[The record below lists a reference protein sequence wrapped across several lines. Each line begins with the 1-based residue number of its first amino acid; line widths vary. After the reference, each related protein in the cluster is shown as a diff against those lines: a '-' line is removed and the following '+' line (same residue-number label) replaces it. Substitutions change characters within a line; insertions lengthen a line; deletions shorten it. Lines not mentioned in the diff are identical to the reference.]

1 MRVFIYCRVSTDEQ
15 ATDAHYSL
23 ANQEQKARDY
33 AKSKGW
39 HVAAVVKDV
48 ASGKDANR
56 DGYQELLSAI
66 KKRSIDGVVVYR
78 LDRLSRN
85 VRDIYD
91 FLYKIQSIEIGFIS
105 LSEGFDTTTAM
116 GRAMLGVAAV
126 FAQLTREMIA
136 ENVRD
141 GLMRRAQAGL
151 YNGNKYGPYGYR
163 YDKESGMLVIVPE
176 EAKVVRRIF
185 ELFARRKWGHLK
197 IAELLNQEFVPTREN
212 GNWEKCK
219 VRNIVK
225 NPTYMGLI
233 TWHGEEYAGKHEAII
248 DEELFA
254 TARELTSNRK
264 TEAPRTQQTEHLI
277 ASIAECGWCGKKLRV
292 HYGAAKKDGTR
303 HRFYKHNRDPKRDSC
318 KGFYKSADRLESVV
332 VSEITKAAG
341 SHVIQEGAI
350 KEIELR
356 LAQESGPLQ
365 QERDKIAARLSQMN
379 VQFNNWADRLDR
391 GSIDEDQFNARN
403 AKLLQTKAEITKRL
417 QQIDV
422 TLAQREELQLNL
434 ESAKEALRDFPLV
447 WENLE
452 IQEKREL
459 LRQLLD
465 QLVIY
470 PDRMVMRL
478 LLMPPIEIS
487 F

>member
-33 AKSKGW
+33 AKGKGW
-39 HVAAVVKDV
+39 QVAAVVKDV

-56 DGYQELLSAI
+56 DGYQQLLAAI
-66 KKRSIDGVVVYR
+66 KNQSIDGVVVYR

-141 GLMRRAQAGL
+141 GLMRRAQAGF
-151 YNGNKYGPYGYR
+151 YNGNKHGPYGYH
-163 YDKESGMLVIVPE
+163 YDKKSGMLVVVPE
-176 EAKVVRRIF
+176 EAEVVRRIF
-185 ELFARRKWGHLK
+185 ELYARRKWGQLK
-197 IAELLNQEFVPTREN
+197 IAELLNQEFTPTREG
-212 GNWEKCK
+212 GNWDKFK

-225 NPTYMGLI
+225 NPTYTGLI
-233 TWHGEEYAGKHEAII
+233 TWHGEEYPGKHEAII
-248 DEELFA
+248 DEDLFA
-254 TARELTSNRK
+254 TARELMGNRK

-277 ASIAECGWCGKKLRV
+277 SGLAECGLCGKRLKV
-292 HYGAAKKDGTR
+292 HFGAAKKDGTR
-303 HRFYKHNRDPKRDSC
+303 HRFYKHNLDAKRNSC
-318 KGFYKSADRLESVV
+318 KGFYKSAEKLESVV
-332 VSEITKAAG
+332 VDEITKAAG
-341 SHVIQEGAI
+341 SHLVQEGAI

-365 QERDKIAARLSQMN
+365 QERDSIAAKLSQMN
-379 VQFNNWADRLDR
+379 AQFNSWADRLDR
-391 GSIDEDQFNARN
+391 GTIDEDQFNARN
-403 AKLLQTKAEITKRL
+403 AKLLQTKAEITQRI
-417 QQIDV
+417 QEIDV

-434 ESAKEALRDFPLV
+434 ESAKQALRDFPLV
-447 WENLE
+447 WGNLE

-459 LRQLLD
+459 LRHLLD
-465 QLVIY
+465 QLIIY
-470 PDRMVMRL
+470 PDHMVMRL
-478 LLMPPIEIS
+478 MLIPPVEVS